1 MPRKIKYNLNDMQA
15 FQLGAE
21 YIHSNWMYFENSIE
35 SLANP
40 DDILL
45 SVAKE
50 LHSSLI
56 QIIQKEMDYYSQ
68 LEALYIQGT
77 KSFDKTKPL
86 KGDGPNNRD
95 DVLEEIRRQYIKQKN
110 NPTTDL
116 GLLKKFTVKTDRI
129 RRFPRTFKDGTV
141 EISTRDPKATKKQRG
156 AFKNEITPAGTTSIE
171 ALLAITNNAQV
182 QEILGFDKAKI
193 NNPDKLG
200 LEEVETTITDPNSR
214 KVINQKLKN
223 IKRKIKSG
231 NYTLDQVGEIR
242 DVLESFNTSYYFAK
256 AAEKHIPDFFRKL
269 IQGAPLKLSSKN
281 EEVKWAEK
289 YKTLNTID
297 NILTQVEFK
306 EQEAILGINIK
317 WQKRDFFNTS
327 EYKTNHTI
335 YDVVNAFGNDALK
348 LKGVSK
354 LQKNSRFLLYI
365 RKNLIALE
373 SFALDSPRNA
383 IDLDNFIAREAL
395 ISFLMNFFRFF
406 NGLSYLLGQ
415 GDFAPIEPGQEGKT
429 ELPLIYNVFFVT
441 RNEVYYTYE
450 LLEGILEMV
459 MNFEKVLFKKQKSGD
474 FHFQTRKGFT
484 AKAKILN
491 FPNVRSSAAKLWT
504 KKRSLLKASSKE
516 EITYNN
522 LHKTLI
528 NEMESLGQEV
538 GMSLIDSFHYY
549 IKPSLIIKNKK
560 SK

>member
-1 MPRKIKYNLNDMQA
+1 MPRKIKYNLNDMQS

-68 LEALYIQGT
+68 LEAQYIQGT
-77 KSFDKTKPL
+77 ISFDKTKPL

-110 NPTTDL
+110 DPTTNL
-116 GLLKKFTVKTDRI
+116 GLLKKFTVQTDRI

-141 EISTRDPKATKKQRG
+141 GLKTRDPEATKKQRG
-156 AFKNEITPAGTTSIE
+156 AFKNEITRAATTTIG
-171 ALLAITNNAQV
+171 ALLALLNNANI
-182 QEILGFDKAKI
+182 QEILGLDKAKI

-231 NYTLDQVGEIR
+231 NYTLDEVGEIR
-242 DVLESFNTSYYFAK
+242 DVLESLNTSYYFAK
-256 AAEKHIPDFFRKL
+256 AAEQHIPEFFRKF
-269 IQGAPLKLSSKN
+269 IQGAPLRLSSKN
-281 EEVKWAEK
+281 KDVKWSEQF
-289 YKTLNTID
+289 KTLNTID
-297 NILTQVEFK
+297 NILAEVEFK
-306 EQEAILGINIK
+306 EQEAILGINVK

-327 EYKTNHTI
+327 EYKTNHNI

-373 SFALDSPRNA
+373 SFSLDSPRNA
-383 IDLDNFIAREAL
+383 IDIDNFIAREAL

-441 RNEVYYTYE
+441 RYEVYYTYD
-450 LLEGILEMV
+450 LLEGILQMV
-459 MNFEKVLFKKQKSGD
+459 MDFEKVLFKKQTSGD

-484 AKAKILN
+484 AKAKILK
-491 FPNVRSSAAKLWT
+491 FPNVRSSAANLWT
-504 KKRSLLKASSKE
+504 KKRSLLKSFKKE

-522 LHKTLI
+522 LHKSLL
-528 NEMESLGQEV
+528 NEMESLGDQV

-549 IKPSLIIKNKK
+549 IKPSLILQNKK